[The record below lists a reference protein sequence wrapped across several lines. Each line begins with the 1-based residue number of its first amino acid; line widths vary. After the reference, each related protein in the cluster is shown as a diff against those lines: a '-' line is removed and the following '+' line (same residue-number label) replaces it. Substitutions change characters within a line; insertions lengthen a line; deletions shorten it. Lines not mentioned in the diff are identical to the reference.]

1 MQHDQSL
8 RWTVLSLLLGA
19 VCLLGISPSVQA
31 QEPETFQVTQ
41 LHVAGTNP
49 PVPTLGAAR
58 LNRARNELWV
68 TLHASDLAAHTAH
81 TVWIAV
87 FNRPSACTTNPG
99 GEVRCGG
106 PDVALTPN
114 LADASAFNVGGFVTD
129 GDGTANVSIDV
140 RSGPVP
146 EGAAVL
152 FGEGGIN
159 DNGVRPGLRAGN
171 GFGAEVHVVIR
182 EHGVLLLDAIA
193 HQLSAFLGGCP
204 PNTCANA
211 QNAMFPHVPE

>member
-1 MQHDQSL
+1 MPVIS
-8 RWTVLSLLLGA
+8 RPTPPIRSGA
-19 VCLLGISPSVQA
+19 P
-31 QEPETFQVTQ
+31 
-41 LHVAGTNP
+41 
-49 PVPTLGAAR
+49 
-58 LNRARNELWV
+58 
-68 TLHASDLAAHTAH
+68 DLM
-81 TVWIAV
+81 
-87 FNRPSACTTNPG
+87 
-99 GEVRCGG
+99 
-106 PDVALTPN
+106 LTPN
-114 LADASAFNVGGFVTD
+114 LAIASAFNVGAFITD
-129 GDGTANVSIDV
+129 GDGTANSSVHI
-140 RSGPVP
+140 RSGPAP

-211 QNAMFPHVPE
+211 QNATFPRVQD